1 MVIRE
6 KVPGKFIPSPSPF
19 IPDQPKEQWVI
30 YETLCIPTNPSQPTQ
45 SMMSPGIA
53 PGTQIGTL
61 PLEKLPGQPLSRSR
75 FSKKELR
82 RMTMNWRGFK
92 LLGEGLLTEAACQI
106 QDPPVP
112 TLRQEVETSEGK
124 KILALVPL
132 HHPGLHEVN
141 MILEGWKKEGWKL
154 VEGAETA
161 GLLRAHHIEVVH
173 VINDI
178 YRAKVDFIPEDNGWT
193 ILPVY
198 HLLSTDALEGVLSD
212 VLGKYVRIDVA
223 GNVHVSNVFRD
234 TNYLKKRIM
243 EASTGQTDVMLP
255 EELNRATPRRSLR
268 ETDLKHTSQT
278 TFSMDVATQR
288 V

>member
-1 MVIRE
+1 
-6 KVPGKFIPSPSPF
+6 
-19 IPDQPKEQWVI
+19 
-30 YETLCIPTNPSQPTQ
+30 
-45 SMMSPGIA
+45 
-53 PGTQIGTL
+53 
-61 PLEKLPGQPLSRSR
+61 
-75 FSKKELR
+75 
-82 RMTMNWRGFK
+82 
-92 LLGEGLLTEAACQI
+92 
-106 QDPPVP
+106 
-112 TLRQEVETSEGK
+112 
-124 KILALVPL
+124 
-132 HHPGLHEVN
+132 